1 MSFTRAR
8 WSQTLQSEND
18 RVKEV
23 DLATI
28 PPFSRG
34 EKKAI
39 MQQVLAENKLEG
51 SLLEYSTEE

>member
-28 PPFSRG
+28 PPLFTWK
-34 EKKAI
+34 KKAI
-39 MQQVLAENKLEG
+39 MQQVLAEAKLEG